1 MLALKQ
7 QRDEMGVLQ
16 REVDSAQKAYDLVMA
31 RLTQTSLESKSRQGN
46 VALLSSAVA
55 PTEAASPKLM
65 LNVGLAVFIG
75 GLLGMA
81 VVIVRELLDRRIR
94 GAGDLSDAL
103 GAPLLVEIGSGPRA
117 AGLLARFFPAAARR
131 A

>member
-1 MLALKQ
+1 M
-7 QRDEMGVLQ
+7 
-16 REVDSAQKAYDLVMA
+16 
-31 RLTQTSLESKSRQGN
+31 
-46 VALLSSAVA
+46 ALLSSAVA